1 MSLHRLRLEC
11 CAKIGVGRYLL
22 DQAQARHLTKVLRCY
37 TGALVEG
44 LSEEGAVLLRLQVTP
59 VGVEALEVSRC
70 PGVDY
75 RRRVDL
81 LIGFLKADQWDQV
94 LRVACEL
101 GVARIWPVLCERSV
115 PRPDDWGRKRARY
128 ERILL
133 ESTRQCG
140 ALKAPELM
148 DLKPLEEIDLSQ
160 MPEVRLG
167 AFLSCDS
174 VPLASAL
181 GPWDVVVAVGPEGD
195 WSGREAGFL
204 REAGFKPVSL
214 GPRVLRA
221 STAVAAALGA
231 VRLLYPEVASL

>member
-1 MSLHRLRLEC
+1 MHRLRLESC
-11 CAKIGVGRYLL
+11 TKTGEGRYLL

-44 LSEEGAVLLRLQVTP
+44 LCQEGSVLLRIQVTP
-59 VGVEALEVSRC
+59 YGVEALEVSSS

-75 RRRVDL
+75 LRRVDL
-81 LIGFLKADQWDQV
+81 LVGFLKADQWDQV

-115 PRPDDWGRKRARY
+115 PRPDDWGRKKERY
-128 ERILL
+128 ERILF

-140 ALKAPELM
+140 ALRAPELM
-148 DLKPLEEIDLSQ
+148 DLKPLDVLDLSEL
-160 MPEVRLG
+160 PEVRLG
-167 AFLSCDS
+167 AFLSPDS
-174 VPLASAL
+174 VPLVSAL
-181 GPWDVVVAVGPEGD
+181 PEGDLAIAVGPEGD
-195 WSGREAGFL
+195 WTAREVEILKG
-204 REAGFKPVSL
+204 AGFKAVSL

-231 VRLLYPEVASL
+231 ARILHPEVCSL